1 MEKYYNL
8 RAAAQLLDVPVRTI
22 RQWIRE
28 KKIKAIQY
36 MPRGKWYIPE
46 KELNRIRSG
55 KKD

>member
-8 RAAAQLLDVPVRTI
+8 RATAELLDVPVRTI